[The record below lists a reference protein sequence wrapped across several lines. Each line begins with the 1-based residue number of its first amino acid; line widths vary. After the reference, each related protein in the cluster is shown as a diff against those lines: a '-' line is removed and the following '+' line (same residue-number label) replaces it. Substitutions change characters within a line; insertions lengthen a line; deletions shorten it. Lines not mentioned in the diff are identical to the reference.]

1 MTPHK
6 FNPERL
12 AMLDDPERLD
22 ALRPDQMWRA
32 LGSPEAAAI
41 IIEIGAGT
49 GGLAA
54 QFAALAPDAV
64 IYAAD
69 IEPGMLQWMRDKH
82 PEVPA
87 GRIVPVLSEENHV
100 PCGDALADIVYMV
113 TLHHE
118 LVDPRAMYTEALRLL
133 KPGGVL
139 LVADWAPRRTPGG
152 PPLHV
157 RVSAGEVTEL
167 LEAAG
172 FEDVTEHPELPWTW
186 LLTAR
191 RSGHLPATA

>member
-12 AMLDDPERLD
+12 AMLDEPARLD
-22 ALRPDQMWRA
+22 ALQPGEMWRA
-32 LGSPEAAAI
+32 LRSPAPSV

-54 QFAALAPDAV
+54 RFAALAPDAV

-82 PEVPA
+82 PEVSA
-87 GRIVPVLSEENHV
+87 GRIVPVPSEENHV

-118 LVDPRAMYTEALRLL
+118 LVDPQAMYIETLRLL
-133 KPGGVL
+133 KPGGRL
-139 LVADWAPRRTPGG
+139 LVADWAPRQTPGG
-152 PPLHV
+152 PPLHE
-157 RVSAGEVTEL
+157 RVSAGEVMKM
-167 LEAAG
+167 LEGVG

-186 LLTAR
+186 LVTAR
-191 RSGHLPATA
+191 KPGRLPPAT

>member
-1 MTPHK
+1 MAPHK

-22 ALRPDQMWRA
+22 ALRPDEMWRA
-32 LGSPEAAAI
+32 LGSPAPDVI
-41 IIEIGAGT
+41 VEIGAGT

-54 QFAALAPDAV
+54 RFAALAPDAL

-69 IEPGMLQWMRDKH
+69 IEPGMLQWMKDKR
-82 PEVPA
+82 PEVSA
-87 GRIVPVLSEENHV
+87 GRIVPLLSEENHV
-100 PCGDALADIVYMV
+100 PCDDAVADIVYMV

-118 LVDPRAMYTEALRLL
+118 LEDPRAMYTEALRLL
-133 KPGGVL
+133 KPGGML

-152 PPLHV
+152 PPLHQ
-157 RVSAGEVTEL
+157 RASAGEVMSM
-167 LEAAG
+167 LEDAG
-172 FEDVTEHPELPWTW
+172 FEDIAEHPELPWTW

-191 RSGHLPATA
+191 RR